1 MKNKQQFW
9 KKHITAWK
17 GSGLSQAEYCRKQD
31 IPVKTF
37 GYHKRRMTSAAKP
50 QKIIAV
56 PATAAISP
64 SADKSQSGKPIKLH
78 LPGGLHIEIEPDF
91 CPQTLKRLL
100 EVVV

>member
-17 GSGLSQAEYCRKQD
+17 GSGLSQAEYCRKHD

-56 PATAAISP
+56 PATAAIL
-64 SADKSQSGKPIKLH
+64 ADKSQSGKSIKLH
-78 LPGGLHIEIEPDF
+78 LPMGLHIEIAPDF
-91 CPQTLKRLL
+91 CQQTLKRLL